1 MVPSRE
7 LTCDKYVA
15 QPSLGVENMLKDYL
29 MVALTRAAEAE
40 GRFLQ
45 MACPGTALWIESER
59 SA

>member
-1 MVPSRE
+1 
-7 LTCDKYVA
+7 
-15 QPSLGVENMLKDYL
+15 MLKDYL